1 MILYIAAILVAVILL
16 EAGVILKQRGE
27 LARVRN
33 AEGVARVQLEE

>member
-1 MILYIAAILVAVILL
+1 MINYIIAILVAVIIF

-27 LARVRN
+27 LARARN